1 MRLRARLRSHAPAAA
16 HFPLWVATR
25 LARSPVRVRRD
36 QREGT
41 SPGLAS
47 RHCRWCD
54 ATAGPAHD
62 AMLRTLCSQPR
73 RMVVQCSLHCL
84 RTPVCSDHC
93 PTRHEQHC
101 NSELRFG
108 SAVPTHVCK
117 VPKTCPPLR
126 SYSDFEEEH
135 EQRGVPCT
143 VHLSITRAQLVVG
156 IATSQQRF
164 SAWSASHL
172 FIDDIYYCNNI
183 YMCIKTPSNISITAP
198 N

>member
-143 VHLSITRAQLVVG
+143 VHLYLSPVHNLL
-156 IATSQQRF
+156 
-164 SAWSASHL
+164 SASPHRSSVSVRGAL
-172 FIDDIYYCNNI
+172 RIY
-183 YMCIKTPSNISITAP
+183 S
-198 N
+198 